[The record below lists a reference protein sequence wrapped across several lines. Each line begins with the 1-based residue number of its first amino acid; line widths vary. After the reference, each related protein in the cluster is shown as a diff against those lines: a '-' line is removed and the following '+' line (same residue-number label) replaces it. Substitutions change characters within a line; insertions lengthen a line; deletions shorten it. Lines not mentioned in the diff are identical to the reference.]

1 MKYPNNYKCP
11 KCSGWKSTGVTGGNV
26 VTVEMVKDRD
36 GERYTPYVCPKC
48 GLTEWYK
55 EDL

>member
-1 MKYPNNYKCP
+1 VKYPNNYKCP